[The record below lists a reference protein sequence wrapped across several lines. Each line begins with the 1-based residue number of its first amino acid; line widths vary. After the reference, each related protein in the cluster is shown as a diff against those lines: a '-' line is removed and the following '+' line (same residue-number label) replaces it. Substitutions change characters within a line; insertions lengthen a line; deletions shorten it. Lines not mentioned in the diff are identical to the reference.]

1 MQITTTLAVKDR
13 DGWRDWLSKN
23 HDKETEIWLVFSRKG
38 TGKQTVAYQDALD
51 EALSFGWI
59 DSSEKKLDDE
69 RYALRFTPRR
79 PGSGWSE
86 RNLGRAERL
95 IAEGKMTASG
105 FEKLPEEN
113 RKKWRRSEGL
123 PIPDGGDSMTNKKRC
138 AWTGDNPL
146 MIRYHDEE
154 WGVPVHDDTVLFE
167 FLVLEGAQ
175 AGLTWQT
182 VLNKRDNYRRA
193 FSGFNPSKVARY
205 SEEDIARL
213 LSDPGIIRNRL
224 KVRSAVRNAEGVL
237 ALQEEFGSFD
247 AYIWQ
252 FVGGKPIDHK
262 VRSMDDIPAT
272 TIESGAMSKDLKK
285 RGFTFVGP
293 TICYAFMQAVGM
305 VNDHQVDCFRYPEI
319 QSKKG

>member
-13 DGWRDWLSKN
+13 DEWRDWLSKN
-23 HDKETEIWLVFSRKG
+23 HDRETEIWLIFSRKG
-38 TGKQTVAYQDALD
+38 TGNQTIAYPDALD

-59 DSSEKKLDDE
+59 DSSQKKLDNE

-86 RNLGRAERL
+86 RNLERAERL
-95 IAEGKMTASG
+95 IAEKKMTGPG
-105 FEKLPEEN
+105 FEKLPEEIR
-113 RKKWRRSEGL
+113 RKGRGSDNL
-123 PIPDGGDSMTNKKRC
+123 PVPAWGDPMKDKKRC
-138 AWTGDNPL
+138 AWTGGNPL

-154 WGVPVHDDTVLFE
+154 WGVPVHDDNLLFE
-167 FLVLEGAQ
+167 FLILEGAQ

-193 FSGFNPSKVARY
+193 FSGFDPAKVARY
-205 SEEDIARL
+205 TDEDITRL

-224 KVRSAVRNAEGVL
+224 KVRAAVRNAEKVL
-237 ALQEEFGSFD
+237 ATQEEFGSFD

-252 FVGGKPIDHK
+252 FVGGQPIDHK
-262 VRSMDDIPAT
+262 IRSMDGIPAT
-272 TIESGAMSKDLKK
+272 TIESDAMSKDLKK
-285 RGFTFVGP
+285 RGFSFVGS

-305 VNDHQVDCFRYPEI
+305 VNDHQVDCFRYDEVV
-319 QSKKG
+319 GG